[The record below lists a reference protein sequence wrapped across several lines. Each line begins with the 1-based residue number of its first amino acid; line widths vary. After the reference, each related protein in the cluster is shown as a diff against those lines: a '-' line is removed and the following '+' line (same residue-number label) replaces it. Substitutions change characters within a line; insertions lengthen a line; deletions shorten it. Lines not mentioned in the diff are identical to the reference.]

1 MSKKSTIA
9 MKLLSSP
16 RARRGAVKLI
26 SNPRVRR
33 GAIWLAKNPRVR
45 RMLFKQATRRFR
57 RR

>member
-9 MKLLSSP
+9 RELLSSP

-45 RMLFKQATRRFR
+45 RMLFKQATRRLR